1 MVSQVNP
8 IYPVYG
14 NPTTITVRQNF
25 GFTKAEIEALQ
36 NLANNSD
43 QGPWLPLVGGNLSG
57 QVRSTMAGGS
67 SFIYNS
73 GAAPTI
79 EFNTTGATAGTGVIL
94 GRRNSITRWGI
105 NLGNSGS
112 ESANHFSIENFND
125 AGVSQGTPFII
136 SRSSGQV
143 IINNSAS
150 FGSQL
155 APSVTDLSK
164 HIMLYSS
171 NFGFNV
177 TSGALNYNVPGGSNH
192 VFYIAGA
199 IKVAVGN
206 TAITSAV
213 GLDLGSAVA
222 ASPTDNTRHISLY
235 GGTYGLNVTGSR
247 LNINAGSTA
256 NIVDVIGGVDK
267 LTVNNTAVIATVPIT
282 LPADPTAPL
291 QSSTKQYVDNL
302 VTRSGGPWL
311 PLVGGSL
318 SGGLGF
324 GGVLAASSTNLT
336 RHISLHTDGYGFNVT
351 TGRLNLV
358 GIGTIAGVVG
368 GIDRFLLDAGEAT
381 FGANTGA
388 SFVTVNGPSGEY
400 RAVMFKTARVNR
412 WGLLINP
419 ASTESTGN
427 AGSNLELNSYADN
440 GALVTNVW
448 SVNRATGIT
457 TYTNG
462 ISFGT
467 NVGATVVDTSKHIVL
482 HTNGYGFS
490 VTSGRLN
497 ILASTGAAIVSNI
510 GGTDRLTVS
519 FTAVTSQIPIV
530 LPSDPTTAL
539 QAATKQY
546 VDATITRAG
555 GPFLPLIGGTVTGA
569 TTFSAAGTALTVTNN
584 ATVGGTLTAAV
595 GSVTGALTAGS
606 GTINGNTIIAVH
618 PTATTAQLYLRPAS
632 SPGTNGMESKLRF
645 GGTFASGT
653 DYGPRFIA
661 SIRAG
666 MVSAWGT
673 EYLDIW
679 TGTTTNDISSDV
691 NQARIARF
699 QNAGITFD
707 KQATFSA
714 NVIVTNIRAPG
725 ATSLSLGN
733 VTSGEVLR
741 LNDLAGARTSR
752 ADISYSAG
760 SNTWFIGAA
769 GTTSNLSLITP
780 GPSVILFNSNSAT
793 QFRVNG
799 VASAVNYLQVSGSIV
814 ATAPLLEALGSDTNI
829 GIRLTPKGTGNVV
842 VTNNTI
848 SVARDPTSN
857 LELATK
863 QYVDFNIDTSG
874 GQFLPLTGGTLLG
887 MLELP
892 ATVPTLG
899 THATNKTYV
908 DTKAGNY
915 LPLTGGTI
923 TGGLTVTG
931 NLVTNGLVFF
941 NGGNVQIK
949 TTTNTRISLFATA
962 APTDAKTVDMFLDGG
977 GNFNMQFVNDAFNS
991 GTGFFGVTRSGQAT
1005 TGLTLTAPVIGLNG
1019 SVNTGFLY
1027 PSGATVTTGFAIYA
1041 DATYRYIRFTTD
1053 GWRLLFNASTGNLT
1067 FDNPAGTNMHV
1078 FYGNGDLWARGSI
1091 TANLDIVG
1099 VRNISTNGAIYP
1111 SNALLSGG
1119 FALYADASDINIR
1132 FTLDN
1137 WRLFFQR
1144 STGLLGYWNS
1154 AGQILWQCD
1163 PTGNMWAKASIS
1175 CAVNLHADN
1184 NVTGVGRVQ
1193 GNNGIMSGN
1202 GCFYVAYND
1211 AYRLQRQSDGAWI
1224 FYENEQWNAA
1234 IRASGS
1240 FEARL
1245 NLHCQGVGV
1254 IYGNIGSN
1262 GFNNRWT
1269 GANLYIRVDNAVEI
1283 GVQPLSDI
1291 RVKSEVAPSTFDCL
1305 AAVMATPLFQ
1315 FKYRQ
1320 AQQPARLFDSEDV
1333 GELIPVG
1340 FVAQTQHEIWPSSVV
1355 KGDDEVG
1362 KGVVGAT
1369 QLWSMNHNT
1378 LCAALVG
1385 SIQQQQAMIDKL
1397 VARIEQLEATIH

>member
-73 GAAPTI
+73 GAAPVI
-79 EFNTTGATAGTGVIL
+79 EFNTTGAATGTGIIL
-94 GRRNSITRWGI
+94 GRRNGITRWGI
-105 NLGNSGS
+105 NLGNAGA
-112 ESANHFSIENFND
+112 ESVNHFSIENFND
-125 AGVSQGTPFII
+125 AGVSQGTPFVI

-164 HIMLYSS
+164 HIMLYSN

-177 TSGALNYNVPGGSNH
+177 TSGALNYNVPGGSGH
-192 VFYIAGA
+192 VFYVAGA
-199 IKVAVGN
+199 AKFSVGN
-206 TAITSAV
+206 TVVTSGV
-213 GLDLGSAVA
+213 GFDLGSSVA
-222 ASPTDNTRHISLY
+222 ANTSDNSRHISLFNGY
-235 GGTYGLNVTGSR
+235 GFNITAARLNV
-247 LNINAGSTA
+247 NVGSTA

-282 LPADPTAPL
+282 LPADPTALL
-291 QSSTKQYVDNL
+291 QASTKQYVDNL

-311 PLVGGSL
+311 PLVGGTL
-318 SGGLGF
+318 TGGLGF
-324 GGVLAASSTNLT
+324 GAALAASVTNLT
-336 RHISLHTDGYGFNVT
+336 RHINLHTDGYGFNVT
-351 TGRLNLV
+351 SGRLNLI

-427 AGSNLELNSYADN
+427 AGSNLELNSYADD

-448 SVNRATGIT
+448 SVNRSTGIT
-457 TYTNG
+457 TYSKG

-467 NVGATVVDTSKHIVL
+467 NVGASATDTSKHIVL

-497 ILASTGAAIVSNI
+497 ILTSTGASVVFNI
-510 GGTDRLTVS
+510 NATDRVTIS
-519 FTAVTSQIPIV
+519 YANVTSQIPIV
-530 LPSDPTTAL
+530 LPSDPTTNL

-569 TTFSAAGTALTVTNN
+569 TIFDGAGTALIVTNH
-584 ATVGGTLTAAV
+584 ASVGGTATLGVANVLGSLTAA
-595 GSVTGALTAGS
+595 S
-606 GTINGNTIIAVH
+606 GIINGNTIIAVH

-632 SPGTNGMESKLRF
+632 SPGVNGMESKLRF

-725 ATSLSLGN
+725 VTSLSLGT
-733 VTSGEVLR
+733 VTNGEVLR
-741 LNDLAGARTSR
+741 LNDLGGARTSR
-752 ADISYSAG
+752 ADISFNAG
-760 SNTWFIGAA
+760 GNTWSIGVG
-769 GTTSNLSLITP
+769 GTASNLSLVAT
-780 GPSVILFNSNSAT
+780 GGGTVGLMANSAT
-793 QFRVNG
+793 QFRTG
-799 VASAVNYLQVSGSIV
+799 TVASAVNYLQASGAIV
-814 ATAPLLEALGSDTNI
+814 ANSPILEAIGQDTNI
-829 GIRLTPKGTGNVV
+829 GMRLTTKGTGNVV

-863 QYVDFNIDTSG
+863 QYVDFNINTAG
-874 GQFLPLTGGTLLG
+874 GQYLPLIGGTLLG

-923 TGGLTVTG
+923 TGSLI
-931 NLVTNGLVFF
+931 VTNTITA
-941 NGGNVQIK
+941 NGNAYVLGGQIEVRA
-949 TTTNTRISLFATA
+949 TSNTRLTLKATA
-962 APTDAKTVDMFLDGG
+962 APTDAKFVDMFLDGG
-977 GNFNMQFVNDAFNS
+977 GNFNMQFVNDAFNA
-991 GTGFFGVTRSGQAT
+991 GTGFFGVTRSGYAT
-1005 TGLTLTAPVIGLNG
+1005 TGLTLTAPYISIVGGLYG
-1019 SVNTGFLY
+1019 QYIY
-1027 PSGATVTTGFAIYA
+1027 PSSAACSNAFAIYG
-1041 DATYRYIRFTTD
+1041 DGTYRYIRFSAD
-1053 GWRLLFNASTGNLT
+1053 GWRLLFNGATGNLT
-1067 FDNPAGTNMHV
+1067 YDNSVGANMHV
-1078 FYGNGDLWARGSI
+1078 LYNNGDFWAAGNITSNTYIYAVGNVLSNASI
-1091 TANLDIVG
+1091 I
-1099 VRNISTNGAIYP
+1099 P
-1111 SNALLSGG
+1111 SNSTMGGG
-1119 FALYADASDINIR
+1119 FALFADATNCYIR
-1132 FTLDN
+1132 FTNDS
-1137 WRLFFQR
+1137 WQFIYQR
-1144 STGLLGYWNS
+1144 ATGTVGYS
-1154 AGQILWQCD
+1154 A
-1163 PTGNMWAKASIS
+1163 S
-1175 CAVNLHADN
+1175 
-1184 NVTGVGRVQ
+1184 
-1193 GNNGIMSGN
+1193 
-1202 GCFYVAYND
+1202 
-1211 AYRLQRQSDGAWI
+1211 
-1224 FYENEQWNAA
+1224 
-1234 IRASGS
+1234 
-1240 FEARL
+1240 
-1245 NLHCQGVGV
+1245 
-1254 IYGNIGSN
+1254 
-1262 GFNNRWT
+1262 
-1269 GANLYIRVDNAVEI
+1269 
-1283 GVQPLSDI
+1283 
-1291 RVKSEVAPSTFDCL
+1291 
-1305 AAVMATPLFQ
+1305 
-1315 FKYRQ
+1315 
-1320 AQQPARLFDSEDV
+1320 
-1333 GELIPVG
+1333 
-1340 FVAQTQHEIWPSSVV
+1340 
-1355 KGDDEVG
+1355 
-1362 KGVVGAT
+1362 
-1369 QLWSMNHNT
+1369 
-1378 LCAALVG
+1378 
-1385 SIQQQQAMIDKL
+1385 
-1397 VARIEQLEATIH
+1397 